1 MNEYSA
7 KDIVSLSAGRAFR
20 EKLGMYLTG
29 EKQEAIN
36 LGLRELIVNVQDE
49 YEVYQPKNPYC
60 KIELNTKTR
69 EIIVSDN
76 ARGIP
81 CGVRDDGINSLT
93 AAFLIPH
100 SGGKHEEGAYSSAI
114 GINGEGNKIV
124 CHTASWLEVI
134 VKRDGNIYYQKFSST
149 DEGATAITDVQTIGE
164 TSETGTQIK
173 YVADPKVYGDI
184 YIDIPKLE
192 EMLQNMS
199 LFSKGL
205 KFILVVDGK
214 EQIFYSENGLID
226 GLKRE
231 NRLSE
236 PFSYYYQT
244 EDCKVEL
251 ALQWVSKGG
260 EIKGYANSLYVKD
273 GGRFI
278 SQFKSSL
285 TRTFNNLA
293 KSKFDGEQIR
303 KLLDGFV
310 SVKVKVG
317 QWSNQQKTSLA
328 NPEAGTATSTAI
340 SECLKEFA
348 TTKPADFNKV
358 VDLLNKLE
366 KAERAAD
373 RAREAVLNQN
383 KEIEKELKKKTVMAG
398 KLKDCRVHD
407 ENSILY
413 ITEGDSALG
422 SFTASRN
429 STYVAAMPIKGKIIN
444 ALKNPIEEVLE
455 NEEVQDIAKACGC
468 GILEK
473 VNINKLR
480 YGKIAFAADA
490 DPDGAA
496 IICLLLVLFYTL
508 MPELIKA
515 GKVYWAQ
522 FPLYEVSANGKNF
535 FAYDD
540 EELEQVLKKYPKCQY
555 FRNKGLGEM
564 DSDMFAEAAFGEN
577 ARLVQFT
584 MQDVVSAHNMLDML
598 LGKRNAER
606 TEYIFEN
613 VDFSTIE
620 GE

>member
-1 MNEYSA
+1 MEYTA

-60 KIELNTKTR
+60 KITLDTKTR
-69 EIIVSDN
+69 TIECCDN

-81 CGVRDDGINSLT
+81 VGEREDGINSLT

-100 SGGKHEEGAYSSAI
+100 SGGKHTEGVYSSAI

-124 CHTASWLEVI
+124 CHTASWLEVE
-134 VKRDGNIYYQKFSST
+134 VKRDGKIYHQRFESS
-149 DEGATAITDVQTIGE
+149 DEGATAVTNVEIIG
-164 TSETGTQIK
+164 TTKETGTKIT

-184 YIDIPKLE
+184 YIDVDKLR
-192 EMLQNMS
+192 EMLRNMS

-205 KFILVVDGK
+205 KFILIIDNK
-214 EQIFYSENGLID
+214 EEIFYSENGLID
-226 GLKRE
+226 GLSNSNTISK
-231 NRLSE
+231 
-236 PFSYYYQT
+236 PFSYHYET
-244 EDCKVEL
+244 NDCKVEL
-251 ALQWVSKGG
+251 ALQWVSKKG
-260 EIKGYANSLYVKD
+260 EIRGYANSLYVKD

-278 SQFKSSL
+278 SSFKSSL
-285 TRTFNNLA
+285 TRTFNSLA
-293 KSKFDGEQIR
+293 KTKFDGEAIR

-340 SECLKEFA
+340 SNCLKEFA
-348 TTKPADFNKV
+348 VARKDEFNKV
-358 VDLLNKLE
+358 IELLTRLE
-366 KAERAAD
+366 KADRAAERERQKILNAD
-373 RAREAVLNQN
+373 RDVE
-383 KEIEKELKKKTVMAG
+383 KEIKKKSVMAN
-398 KLKDCRVHD
+398 KLKDCRIHD
-407 ENSILY
+407 ENSVLY

-422 SFTASRN
+422 AFTLSRD
-429 STYVAAMPIKGKIIN
+429 STYVAAMPIRGKIIN
-444 ALKNPIEEVLE
+444 ALKNPLEEVLD
-455 NEEVQDIAKACGC
+455 NEEVKDIAKACGC
-468 GILEK
+468 GILNK
-473 VNINKLR
+473 INVKKLR
-480 YGKIAFAADA
+480 YGKICFAADA
-490 DPDGAA
+490 DPDGYS
-496 IICLLLVLFYTL
+496 IVCLLLVLFYRI

-522 FPLYEVSANGKNF
+522 FPLYEITVNNNKL

-540 EELEQVLKKYPKCQY
+540 EEAAQILKKYPNAHLD
-555 FRNKGLGEM
+555 RNKGLGEM
-564 DSDMFAEAAFGEN
+564 DPDAFAEAAFGPDS
-577 ARLVQFT
+577 RLVQFT
-584 MQDVVSAHNMLDML
+584 INDAIEAENILETL

-606 TEYIFEN
+606 TKYIFEN
-613 VDFSTIE
+613 IDFSVVE